1 MGERPESV
9 ELTTLLTIK
18 RQPDTA
24 SSSSHCSQR
33 PPLPQRSDSKANQQ
47 MRQPAGQTGS
57 AATKATISSRIV
69 KIVLLFMD
77 FFFCFF
83 FVDLDFLH
91 TCFSS
96 SSYPDLQLFFPSL
109 LFISPSLMW
118 VRSQGCKHIRLNP
131 AAKTSMATTKA
142 AATV

>member
-47 MRQPAGQTGS
+47 MRQPAGQMGS
-57 AATKATISSRIV
+57 AATKATISLRIV

-77 FFFCFF
+77 SDFFF
-83 FVDLDFLH
+83 
-91 TCFSS
+91 
-96 SSYPDLQLFFPSL
+96 LFFGRFVFFTY
-109 LFISPSLMW
+109 LFL
-118 VRSQGCKHIRLNP
+118 VRLRPRSSVIFP
-131 AAKTSMATTKA
+131 FIF
-142 AATV
+142 V

>member
-57 AATKATISSRIV
+57 AATKATISLRIV

-77 FFFCFF
+77 SDFF
-83 FVDLDFLH
+83 FVDLYFLH

-96 SSYPDLQLFFPSL
+96 TSYPNLQLFFPSF

-131 AAKTSMATTKA
+131 AAKTSMASTRA
-142 AATV
+142 AATA

>member
-33 PPLPQRSDSKANQQ
+33 PPLPHRSDSKANQQ

-57 AATKATISSRIV
+57 AATKATISLRIV

-77 FFFCFF
+77 CRLGFFTYLFLIYLLPRSSVIFPF
-83 FVDLDFLH
+83 IFVYLALADVGEVEGL
-91 TCFSS
+91 
-96 SSYPDLQLFFPSL
+96 
-109 LFISPSLMW
+109 
-118 VRSQGCKHIRLNP
+118 
-131 AAKTSMATTKA
+131 
-142 AATV
+142 